1 VEPYDTI
8 AAAAL
13 VVLIVLYALGLP
25 ATVIVAVVQWRSR
38 TRPQPLVPVGP
49 PRAAHRVS
57 GAPRAAHRVPG
68 APRAAHR
75 VPGAPPPTV
84 PALAPPPV
92 GPAFLRLQGLER
104 RVLALRDA
112 PVPVAAYRQ
121 LAAEAAELLGRHG
134 SGSTIGRYAAGLL
147 AVVEALAPPDLP
159 LSTDPPP
166 PPETAPAGLPDLLR
180 VELGRLAAAGRP
192 IPAGWAFAW
201 LGHLPDRWPVLAD
214 PYLSP
219 GTAPRPP
226 SAPHDRLARAFDR
239 RYAEAYPHGG
249 MIVALTG
256 ARLALRYTPASAR
269 FGGQP
274 LTFATGLP
282 DVAMLP
288 DPVRRLRAI
297 GTAAAADL

>member
-13 VVLIVLYALGLP
+13 AVLLVLYALGLP
-25 ATVIVAVVQWRSR
+25 ATVIVAAVHWRSR
-38 TRPQPLVPVGP
+38 TRPPPLVLVGP
-49 PRAAHRVS
+49 PPA
-57 GAPRAAHRVPG
+57 APRVT
-68 APRAAHR
+68 
-75 VPGAPPPTV
+75 GAPPTL
-84 PALAPPPV
+84 PALAPSPV

-112 PVPVAAYRQ
+112 PAPAAAYRR

-134 SGSTIGRYAAGLL
+134 GGSTIGRYAAGLL
-147 AVVEALAPPDLP
+147 AVVEALAPLDLP

-166 PPETAPAGLPDLLR
+166 PPATAPARPPDLLR
-180 VELGRLAAAGRP
+180 VELGRLAATGRP

-201 LGHLPDRWPVLAD
+201 LGHLPDRWPVPAY

-219 GTAPRPP
+219 STALRRP

-256 ARLALRYTPASAR
+256 ARLTLPYTPASAR

-274 LTFATGLP
+274 LTFATDLP
-282 DVAMLP
+282 DIATLP
-288 DPVRRLRAI
+288 DPVLRLRAI
-297 GTAAAADL
+297 GAAAAADL